1 MGELE
6 AMRELEAAWANF
18 FIAEV
23 GAAAALSGLVIVAI
37 SINLQ
42 RILAFPQLPG
52 RAAEMLIM
60 LVGALLASS
69 LGLMPGQS
77 IKLFGLEI
85 TGAGLLMTVPPI
97 VIQARVLPLMKTQP
111 VTWWLWRLIIALCAG
126 LPILIGGVHL
136 IAGASSGFYWVAAGI
151 MLTLAATVWNSWV
164 LLVEI
169 LR

>member
-1 MGELE
+1 MGDV
-6 AMRELEAAWANF
+6 AGAWANF

-42 RILAFPQLPG
+42 RILSFPQLPG

-69 LGLMPGQS
+69 VALMPGQP
-77 IKLFGLEI
+77 LPVFGGEVLA
-85 TGAGLLMTVPPI
+85 AGILMTAAPV
-97 VIQARVLPLMKTQP
+97 VIQARQIPHLKNQP
-111 VTWWLWRLIIALCAG
+111 VTWWLWRFVIVLCAG
-126 LPILIGGVHL
+126 LPVAIGGYFL
-136 IAGASSGFYWVAAGI
+136 LAGESNGFYWLAAGV
-151 MLTLAATVWNSWV
+151 MATLAATVWNSWV

>member
-1 MGELE
+1 MGM
-6 AMRELEAAWANF
+6 AVTDWANF
-18 FIAEV
+18 FVAEV

-69 LGLMPGQS
+69 FALMPNQPPKVLGGEM
-77 IKLFGLEI
+77 L
-85 TGAGLLMTVPPI
+85 GAGLLMTISPV
-97 VIQARVLPLMKTQP
+97 VIQGRLLPMLKSQP
-111 VTWWLWRLIIALCAG
+111 VSWWLWRLLIALCAG
-126 LPILIGGVHL
+126 LPVLVGGCYLISSS
-136 IAGASSGFYWVAAGI
+136 ASGLYWIAAGVLI
-151 MLTLAATVWNSWV
+151 TLAGTVWNSWA